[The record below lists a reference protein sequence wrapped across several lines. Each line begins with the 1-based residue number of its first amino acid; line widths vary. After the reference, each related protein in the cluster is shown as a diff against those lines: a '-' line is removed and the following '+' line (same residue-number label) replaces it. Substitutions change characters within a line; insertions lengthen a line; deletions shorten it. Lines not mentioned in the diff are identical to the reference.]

1 MSVKTSVAD
10 LLPEAVGAKRVR
22 TVQLADTAKELGQ
35 LFICEK
41 EVGFVPPSAMEVRV
55 RAAVPELV
63 RVMVWAGL

>member
-35 LFICEK
+35 LFI
-41 EVGFVPPSAMEVRV
+41 
-55 RAAVPELV
+55 
-63 RVMVWAGL
+63 